1 MSNIAKKIET
11 GMNDMLDVSKEHI
24 LSLTVG
30 TPEQLTSA
38 LDSYRSLSIDGIENV
53 AAYREA
59 TNALKTVRKWRIDIE
74 SARKEITRPIDGF
87 KKQLIEFES
96 ELIVPI
102 KQVEEHLKS
111 DIQKIDDA
119 KEAARKELI
128 LSRSQQLKE
137 NGFNQIEDSF
147 QCGAF
152 TITTAQIAEFTD
164 EEMEYYIQLGAKE
177 VARRKAEEERMQRE
191 HDQLAQQ
198 RAELAKELEELRALK
213 AELSAQKQA
222 MDKTYETVNAPEP
235 TTPEPEPEPDKP
247 TTAAE
252 QCNTVADLFP
262 AEPEPDKPDF
272 EPESYRVEMFRSE
285 LLKYVSDPERKLSR
299 KILIEF
305 IQNLQ
310 V

>member
-1 MSNIAKKIET
+1 
-11 GMNDMLDVSKEHI
+11 
-24 LSLTVG
+24 LTVG
-30 TPEQLTSA
+30 TPEQLKDA

-59 TNALKTVRKWRIDIE
+59 NTALKTIRKWRIDIE
-74 SARKEITRPIDGF
+74 SARKEITRPIDGL

-128 LSRSQQLKE
+128 LSRSAQLKE
-137 NGFNQIEDSF
+137 NGFNQVEDTF

-152 TITTAQIAEFTD
+152 NVTTAQIAEFTD

-191 HDQLAQQ
+191 RDQLAQQ

-222 MDKTYETVNAPEP
+222 MDKTYETVTAPETKPESESVTAPEP
-235 TTPEPEPEPDKP
+235 TVNTPERCNTAADLFPSEPEPEKTELQPEK
-247 TTAAE
+247 TET
-252 QCNTVADLFP
+252 
-262 AEPEPDKPDF
+262 EPKPD
-272 EPESYRVEMFRSE
+272 PVELFRGE

-305 IQNLQ
+305 IQNLK

>member
-1 MSNIAKKIET
+1 MSNISQKIET

-30 TPEQLTSA
+30 TTEQLTSA

-59 TNALKTVRKWRIDIE
+59 NTALKTVRKWRLDIE
-74 SARKEITRPIDGF
+74 AARKEITRPIDQF

-102 KQVEEHLKS
+102 KQVEEYLRN

-137 NGFNQIEDSF
+137 NGFNQIEDTF

-152 TITTAQIAEFTD
+152 SVTTTQIAEFTD
-164 EEMEYYIQLGAKE
+164 EEMDYYIQLGAKE

-191 HDQLAQQ
+191 RDELSRE
-198 RAELAKELEELRALK
+198 RAELARELAELRALK

-222 MDKTYETVNAPEP
+222 MDKTYETVEAPVPDPRVIAPEQ
-235 TTPEPEPEPDKP
+235 TEPEP
-247 TTAAE
+247 AE
-252 QCNTVADLFP
+252 SVI
-262 AEPEPDKPDF
+262 PEPDQCETAQALFPSQDEPD
-272 EPESYRVEMFRSE
+272 RVELFRAE
-285 LLKYVSDPERKLSR
+285 LLRYVSDTEIKLTRKT
-299 KILIEF
+299 LIEF
-305 IQNLQ
+305 IESLQ